1 MPEFL
6 GGEASNNQHSPLI
19 HRPVQP
25 YDSGNWICDR
35 IHLLPRS
42 CNTIEKVSRK
52 FSYHR
57 SLIPMASSTVTLQ
70 VPENLYQRLVNT
82 ANAVGRS
89 LDEIMLQALTVGS
102 PPDWQDVPEEFQ
114 TELAAL
120 DRLDN
125 ESLWKIAQSRKTPT
139 EMEHYTLLLEK
150 NQEGNLTGAEQLELA
165 KLRHEAD
172 LFMLQ
177 KAQATV
183 LLRWRGERLGAD

>member
-1 MPEFL
+1 
-6 GGEASNNQHSPLI
+6 
-19 HRPVQP
+19 
-25 YDSGNWICDR
+25 
-35 IHLLPRS
+35 
-42 CNTIEKVSRK
+42 
-52 FSYHR
+52 
-57 SLIPMASSTVTLQ
+57 
-70 VPENLYQRLVNT
+70 
-82 ANAVGRS
+82 
-89 LDEIMLQALTVGS
+89 MLQALTVGS

-114 TELAAL
+114 TELADL

-150 NQEGNLTGAEQLELA
+150 KQEGTLTEAEQLELA